1 MNYERVQEVIK
12 TNIIGYDVSAGG
24 YASLRI
30 NQFATPFEDSV
41 LTLVGEI
48 GIYLNIG
55 TLSLK
60 KSILRG

>member
-1 MNYERVQEVIK
+1 MIK
-12 TNIIGYDVSAGG
+12 TNIIGYDISAGG
-24 YASLRI
+24 YASLKI

-55 TLSLK
+55 TLK
-60 KSILRG
+60 MRKSILRA